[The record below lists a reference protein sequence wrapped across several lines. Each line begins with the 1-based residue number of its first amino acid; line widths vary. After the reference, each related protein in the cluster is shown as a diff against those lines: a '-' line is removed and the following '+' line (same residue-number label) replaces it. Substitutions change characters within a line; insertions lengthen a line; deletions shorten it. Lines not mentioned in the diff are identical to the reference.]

1 MDRSGLKLSIDNSF
15 AKKYWKLNEK
25 KNIEVC
31 RAVTTVESIIACAPY
46 CTTRLNFQSPLPETW
61 CLEPLSNT
69 LYN

>member
-46 CTTRLNFQSPLPETW
+46 STTRLNFQSPLPRTIM
-61 CLEPLSNT
+61 LRAPT
-69 LYN
+69 